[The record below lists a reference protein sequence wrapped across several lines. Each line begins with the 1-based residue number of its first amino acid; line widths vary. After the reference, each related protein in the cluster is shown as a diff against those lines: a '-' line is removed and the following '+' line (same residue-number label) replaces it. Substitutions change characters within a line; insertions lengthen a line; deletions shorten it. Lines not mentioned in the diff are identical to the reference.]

1 MVVGIYG
8 KLHAPLNSK
17 LTLWLA
23 LNNKL
28 LTWDN
33 LIKHGW
39 QGPAITF
46 YVNLAQKA
54 LPTLLYPVHLQCR
67 LHTGFSELHITRT
80 CASASLVNCLKSWLE
95 NKGVSSFK
103 GFASIL
109 INCIWWARDTAIFNS
124 RFIPTEIT
132 NGLVTRLCMEH
143 NLDPKFLQRHIPI
156 MPPLL
161 WILHRGILTALHK
174 AICHTEM
181 LVLFYFSLNHTAYRS
196 DIHLG
201 KEPTTGLSNCTLCRT
216 THCIREKCK
225 EITDDGQIQTSH
237 KLGKQ

>member
-1 MVVGIYG
+1 MW

-39 QGPAITF
+39 EGPAIAF
-46 YVNLAQKA
+46 YVNLPQKA
-54 LPTLLYPVHLQCR
+54 LLTLLYPVHLQCR

-80 CASASLVNCLKSWLE
+80 CASDSLVNCLKSWLE

-103 GFASIL
+103 GFPSIL

-132 NGLVTRLCMEH
+132 NRLVTRLCMEH
-143 NLDPKFLQRHIPI
+143 NVDRKSVQWHIPI

-174 AICHTEM
+174 AIRHTAM

-196 DIHLG
+196 DMHLG

-216 THCIREKCK
+216 THCIRECK